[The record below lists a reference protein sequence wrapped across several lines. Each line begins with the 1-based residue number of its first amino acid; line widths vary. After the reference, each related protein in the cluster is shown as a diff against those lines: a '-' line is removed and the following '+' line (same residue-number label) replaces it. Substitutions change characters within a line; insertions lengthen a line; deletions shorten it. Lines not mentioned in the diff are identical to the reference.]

1 MEKWGNRLI
10 ITLVFTYILN
20 EFIELYLL
28 AIINTILTVIVMLFT
43 IFNSNRLPKL
53 FSSIIV
59 TLGVIILFTGKF
71 DVNLLVESVTKNLP
85 LVCLIIV
92 VPVLAVPINIG
103 KYNEKI
109 AALFANFDKNP
120 TILYMIIHS
129 FFYILGPITN
139 LGSIHIINSMIEKMK
154 IPASF
159 LGRVY
164 IRGFSSIN
172 TWAPYFASVFLVVY
186 TLEIPMYVFLPY
198 GLLLS
203 FFQFASSTSL
213 FALKEI
219 RSIKMEP
226 MEANNDGNTKKV
238 LELLLALLVLIGI
251 IFIIEPYITFNV
263 SVLIIIVA
271 SIFAL
276 LWSMYLKASRE
287 FLKESNQFRKN
298 FIQKQSNEIGLFL
311 SAGFFG
317 VVLSKSPIAHY
328 INLVWVQFA
337 GLSIIILTLFTI
349 ILVSLLSFV
358 GVHQIVI
365 ISSILATVSPE
376 SLGLNDIT
384 FAMILL
390 SAWAIASTTSPIA
403 PMNVISS
410 NILHVNV
417 FQMIFKWNFLYAVLI
432 TLVHTVVIYFTHL
445 FFMMN

>member
-20 EFIELYLL
+20 QFLNVQFLHIV
-28 AIINTILTVIVMLFT
+28 NTVLTIVVMLFT
-43 IFNSNRLPKL
+43 ITNSNRLPKI
-53 FSSIIV
+53 FSTIIV
-59 TLGVIILFTGKF
+59 TLGAIILLTKKI
-71 DVNLLVESVTKNLP
+71 DIDLLIESVTKNLP
-85 LVCLIIV
+85 LVCLIII

-109 AALFANFDKNP
+109 AEFFSKFNNKP

-154 IPASF
+154 LPASF

-186 TLEIPMYVFLPY
+186 TLDIPMYVFLPY
-198 GLLLS
+198 GVLLS
-203 FFQFASSTSL
+203 FFQFATSTALFSVKEVHHIEFQRIETTNGGSSKKVIELL
-213 FALKEI
+213 FAL
-219 RSIKMEP
+219 
-226 MEANNDGNTKKV
+226 
-238 LELLLALLVLIGI
+238 LLLIGI
-251 IFIIEPYITFNV
+251 IFMTEPFITINV

-271 SIFAL
+271 SVFAL
-276 LWSMYLKASRE
+276 LWSVYLKE
-287 FLKESNQFRKN
+287 TKQFLKETNQFRKN
-298 FIQKQSNEIGLFL
+298 FIHKQSNEIGLFL

-317 VVLSKSPIAHY
+317 VILSKSPVAEY

-337 GLSIIILTLFTI
+337 GLSMFFLILFTI
-349 ILVSLLSFV
+349 MLVSLLSFF
-358 GVHQIVI
+358 GIHQIVI

-376 SLGLNDIT
+376 SLGINDIT

-390 SAWAIASTTSPIA
+390 SAWAIASTISPIA

-417 FQMIFKWNFLYAVLI
+417 FQMIFKWNFLYAVII
-432 TLVHTVVIYFTHL
+432 TLVHTVVIYAIHL
-445 FFMMN
+445 LFR